1 MLIRRYHSG
10 KNATAKLN
18 QNVVVSGCRS
28 HSMGFSELNSIQH
41 LHFVAG
47 NIFSWKEGISKNLVL
62 MIFTGVAAYIVLIGI
77 ELGGLRLV
85 RQLIFRYMKRSYP
98 DNGPE
103 TEDDDV
109 AAEKDRINNMSPQE
123 LQSETMVMQNVS
135 KFYGKFCAVNKIS
148 VAIKRYILFIQLNHS
163 ISLV

>member
-1 MLIRRYHSG
+1 MVAGHTQWVLS
-10 KNATAKLN
+10 K
-18 QNVVVSGCRS
+18 
-28 HSMGFSELNSIQH
+28 LNSIQH

-47 NIFSWKEGISKNLVL
+47 NIFSWKEGIGKNLVL

-98 DNGPE
+98 GNGPE

-148 VAIKRYILFIQLNHS
+148 VTIKRYISFKQLTHSIDFIQLPFS
-163 ISLV
+163 

>member
-1 MLIRRYHSG
+1 
-10 KNATAKLN
+10 
-18 QNVVVSGCRS
+18 
-28 HSMGFSELNSIQH
+28 
-41 LHFVAG
+41 
-47 NIFSWKEGISKNLVL
+47 
-62 MIFTGVAAYIVLIGI
+62 
-77 ELGGLRLV
+77 
-85 RQLIFRYMKRSYP
+85 MKRSYP